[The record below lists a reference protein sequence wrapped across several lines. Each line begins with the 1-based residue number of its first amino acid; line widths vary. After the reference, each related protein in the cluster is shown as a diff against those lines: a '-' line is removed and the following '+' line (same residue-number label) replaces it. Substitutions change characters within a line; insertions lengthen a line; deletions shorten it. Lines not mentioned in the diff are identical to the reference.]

1 MHGLEV
7 TLTGHGSLLELLLSS
22 SLLDVIP
29 MQYRLN
35 LASTERNVG
44 GQSWTLHL
52 PVNVGRTSDCPV
64 CIDDDSISRSHC
76 QIYLAA
82 DETLMVRD
90 LGSLNGT
97 YINGKRIRQAHS
109 LVPGDEL
116 QLGSVMFRI
125 DYSSDTDPG
134 PAMAPRA
141 TPRASTNSTTSTQR
155 MKSVP
160 VERFTMVEVSEPT
173 KRWWEFW
180 K

>member
-1 MHGLEV
+1 
-7 TLTGHGSLLELLLSS
+7 
-22 SLLDVIP
+22 

-35 LASTERNVG
+35 LIGTERNVG

-52 PVNVGRTSDCPV
+52 PVNVGRTSDSPV

-76 QIYLAA
+76 QLYLST

-97 YINGKRIRQAHS
+97 YVNGTRIRQAHS

-116 QLGSVMFRI
+116 QLGSVLFRV
-125 DYSSDTDPG
+125 DYNSDTDPG

-141 TPRASTNSTTSTQR
+141 TPRASTASTQK

-160 VERFTMVEVSEPT
+160 AERFTMVEVAEPA

>member
-1 MHGLEV
+1 
-7 TLTGHGSLLELLLSS
+7 
-22 SLLDVIP
+22 VIA
-29 MQYRLN
+29 MQYRLS
-35 LASTERNVG
+35 LVSIERSVG
-44 GQSWTLHL
+44 GHSWILNL
-52 PVNVGRTSDCPV
+52 PVNVGRSSDSPV

-76 QIYLAA
+76 QLYLSA

-97 YINGKRIRQAHS
+97 YVNGTRIRHAHS

-116 QLGSVMFRI
+116 QLGSVMLRVE
-125 DYSSDTDPG
+125 YTSDTDPG
-134 PAMAPRA
+134 PAVAPR
-141 TPRASTNSTTSTQR
+141 TSPRVSTASTQK

-160 VERFTMVEVSEPT
+160 AERFTMVEVAEPT